1 MTSVTRSS
9 MAPTR
14 EGSAPAARV
23 ALGTALASRVTDV
36 GDIMAR
42 RWKQS
47 LNGATTWSAGQ
58 NDRIAQD
65 IVRIG
70 SFATTTFSKYL
81 VTGEPTTPEEDV
93 TWKGQGTI
101 PLHGIMSLSELTKL
115 NLDWRTAVIEV
126 IHAEAARLGLD
137 AATVAETLDVARA
150 GCDASLVGMAK
161 QFDTEQRRLQ
171 SELAAGQARLTH
183 QQLHDPLTGLANRT
197 LLLDRLSHALM
208 ASKRRRAAVA
218 VLFVDMDHFKSV
230 NDAAGHSS
238 GDGLLVQVAR
248 RLQKLVR
255 PTDTAARFGSDEF
268 VLLCE
273 DLTAP
278 QAEATAVADR
288 VIDALAEPF
297 AVAGQELFAS
307 ASIGIA
313 IGSAGD
319 DPEIVMAQADAA
331 MYLAKRRGRARHAL
345 YEPAIDEGSAR
356 RAELANALHRTLKH
370 GELQV
375 HYQPVTD
382 LSSQKVVTMEALL
395 RWYHPDLGP
404 VAPAEFIP
412 IAEDTGLIVDI
423 GRWVLE
429 AACNDCRAWRDAG
442 HDVGVS
448 INISGRQL
456 ANADL
461 VDDVRSAIERTGLPP
476 SIVTLELTESI
487 LVTSDEGSRVALT
500 ALKALGVRLAIDDFG
515 TGYSSLSYLAELPV
529 DDLKIDRS
537 FVSRLGHDAQSLSM
551 VGAVV
556 ELAHSLGLL
565 VIAEGVETELEL
577 SELRR
582 TGCDQVQGYLLGKP
596 HPLGST
602 ANLEAPYEL
611 PFPTVQVPP
620 EASSPARSPGP
631 LRCSASSS

>member
-1 MTSVTRSS
+1 MHWLLTAPSGVKVSGEMPSLMRPPTAPSKTESV
-9 MAPTR
+9 
-14 EGSAPAARV
+14 PAARI
-23 ALGTALASRVTDV
+23 ALGTALASRVTEV

-42 RWKQS
+42 RWRQS
-47 LNGATTWSAGQ
+47 NPGAAPWSSGQ

-70 SFATTTFSKYL
+70 SFATTVFSKYL
-81 VTGEPTTPEEDV
+81 VTGDPTTPEEDT
-93 TWKGQGTI
+93 TWKGQGTV
-101 PLHGIMSLSELTKL
+101 PLHGVMSLTELIKL
-115 NLDWRTAVIEV
+115 NLVWRSAIIDVIQ
-126 IHAEAARLGLD
+126 AEAARLGID
-137 AATVAETLDVARA
+137 AATVTEAIDVARA

-161 QFDTEQRRLQ
+161 HFDVEQRRLQ

-208 ASKRRRAAVA
+208 ASKRRQTVVA

-230 NDAAGHSS
+230 NDAAGHSA

-273 DLTAP
+273 DLNVP
-278 QAEATAVADR
+278 QTEAAAVAGR
-288 VIDALAEPF
+288 VIEALSEPF
-297 AVAGQELFAS
+297 AVAGRELFAS

-313 IGSAGD
+313 IGRPGD
-319 DPEIVMAQADAA
+319 DPEVIMSQADAA
-331 MYLAKRRGRARHAL
+331 MYLAKRRGRARHVL
-345 YEPAIDEGSAR
+345 YEPAIDEGSVR
-356 RAELANALHRTLKH
+356 RAELANSLHRTLKH

-375 HYQPVTD
+375 HYQPVTS
-382 LSSQKVVTMEALL
+382 LRSHRVVTMEALL
-395 RWYHPDLGP
+395 RWCHPDLGP
-404 VAPAEFIP
+404 VPPTEFIP
-412 IAEDTGLIVDI
+412 IAEDTGLIIDI

-429 AACNDCRAWRDAG
+429 TACADCRAWRDAG
-442 HDVGVS
+442 HEVGVS
-448 INISGRQL
+448 INLSGRQL
-456 ANADL
+456 VDADL
-461 VDDVRSAIERTGLPP
+461 VDDVRNALERTGLPP
-476 SIVTLELTESI
+476 AAVTLELTESI
-487 LVTSDEGSRVALT
+487 LVTSDEGSRVVLA

-577 SELRR
+577 AELQR

-596 HPLGST
+596 HPLGDR
-602 ANLEAPYEL
+602 ANLETL
-611 PFPTVQVPP
+611 
-620 EASSPARSPGP
+620 
-631 LRCSASSS
+631 

>member
-1 MTSVTRSS
+1 MSSLTRPATAPSKETSVS
-9 MAPTR
+9 
-14 EGSAPAARV
+14 AARV
-23 ALGTALASRVTDV
+23 ALGRALAARVTDV

-42 RWKQS
+42 QWRQS
-47 LNGATTWSAGQ
+47 SNGAATWSAGQ

-65 IVRIG
+65 IMRIG

-81 VTGEPTTPEEDV
+81 VTGDPTTPEEDA
-93 TWKGQGTI
+93 TWKGQGTV
-101 PLHGIMSLSELTKL
+101 PLHGIMSLAELTKL
-115 NLDWRTAVIEV
+115 NLDWRSAIIEV
-126 IHAEAARLGLD
+126 IYAEAGGLGTD
-137 AATVAETLDVARA
+137 AATVAEAVDVARA

-161 QFDTEQRRLQ
+161 HFDVEQRRLQ

-208 ASKRRRAAVA
+208 ASKRRETAVA

-230 NDAAGHSS
+230 NDAVGHSS
-238 GDGLLVQVAR
+238 GDGLLMQVAR

-278 QAEATAVADR
+278 QTEAAAVAER
-288 VIDALAEPF
+288 VIEALSEPF
-297 AVAGQELFAS
+297 AVAARELFAS

-313 IGSAGD
+313 IGRPGD
-319 DPEIVMAQADAA
+319 DAEVVMSQADAA
-331 MYLAKRRGRARHAL
+331 MHLAKRRGRARHVL
-345 YEPAIDEGSAR
+345 YEPAIDEASSR

-370 GELQV
+370 GELQI

-382 LSSQKVVTMEALL
+382 LRSQRVVTMEALL
-395 RWYHPDLGP
+395 RWCHPDLGP
-404 VAPAEFIP
+404 VAPVEFIP

-429 AACNDCRAWRDAG
+429 TACSDCRAWRDAG

-448 INISGRQL
+448 INVSGRQL
-456 ANADL
+456 ADADL
-461 VDDVRSAIERTGLPP
+461 VDDVREALERAGLPP
-476 SIVTLELTESI
+476 AAVTLELTESI

-537 FVSRLGHDAQSLSM
+537 FVSRLGHDTQSLSM
-551 VGAVV
+551 IGAVV
-556 ELAHSLGLL
+556 ELAHSLGLI
-565 VIAEGVETELEL
+565 VTAEGVETELEL
-577 SELRR
+577 AELRR
-582 TGCDQVQGYLLGKP
+582 TGCDLVQGYLLGKP

-602 ANLEAPYEL
+602 ANFEAP
-611 PFPTVQVPP
+611 
-620 EASSPARSPGP
+620 
-631 LRCSASSS
+631 

>member
-1 MTSVTRSS
+1 MRGLLTASSGLEAGAEMSSLTRPATAPSKETSVS
-9 MAPTR
+9 
-14 EGSAPAARV
+14 AARV
-23 ALGTALASRVTDV
+23 ALGRALAARVTDV

-42 RWKQS
+42 QWRQS
-47 LNGATTWSAGQ
+47 SNGAATWSAGQ

-65 IVRIG
+65 IMRIG

-81 VTGEPTTPEEDV
+81 VTGDPTTPEEDA
-93 TWKGQGTI
+93 TWKGQGTV
-101 PLHGIMSLSELTKL
+101 PLHGIMSLAELTKL
-115 NLDWRTAVIEV
+115 NLDWRSAIIEV
-126 IHAEAARLGLD
+126 IYAEAGGLGTD
-137 AATVAETLDVARA
+137 AATVAEAVDVARA

-161 QFDTEQRRLQ
+161 HFDVEQRRLQ

-208 ASKRRRAAVA
+208 ASKRRETAVA

-230 NDAAGHSS
+230 NDAVGHSS
-238 GDGLLVQVAR
+238 GDGLLMQVAR

-278 QAEATAVADR
+278 QTEAAAVAER
-288 VIDALAEPF
+288 VIEALSEPF
-297 AVAGQELFAS
+297 AVAARELFAS

-313 IGSAGD
+313 IGRPGD
-319 DPEIVMAQADAA
+319 DAEVVMSQADAA
-331 MYLAKRRGRARHAL
+331 MHLAKRRGRARHVL
-345 YEPAIDEGSAR
+345 YEPAIDEASSR

-370 GELQV
+370 GELQI

-382 LSSQKVVTMEALL
+382 LRSQRVVTMEALL
-395 RWYHPDLGP
+395 RWCHPDLGP
-404 VAPAEFIP
+404 VAPVEFIP

-429 AACNDCRAWRDAG
+429 TACSDCRAWRDAG

-448 INISGRQL
+448 INVSGRQL
-456 ANADL
+456 ADADL
-461 VDDVRSAIERTGLPP
+461 VDDVREALERAGLPP
-476 SIVTLELTESI
+476 AAVTLELTESI

-537 FVSRLGHDAQSLSM
+537 FVSRLGHDTQSLSM
-551 VGAVV
+551 IGAVV
-556 ELAHSLGLL
+556 ELAHSLGLI
-565 VIAEGVETELEL
+565 VTAEGVETELEL
-577 SELRR
+577 AELRR
-582 TGCDQVQGYLLGKP
+582 TGCDLVQGYLLGKP

-602 ANLEAPYEL
+602 ANFEAP
-611 PFPTVQVPP
+611 
-620 EASSPARSPGP
+620 
-631 LRCSASSS
+631 

>member
-1 MTSVTRSS
+1 M
-9 MAPTR
+9 
-14 EGSAPAARV
+14 
-23 ALGTALASRVTDV
+23 
-36 GDIMAR
+36 
-42 RWKQS
+42 
-47 LNGATTWSAGQ
+47 
-58 NDRIAQD
+58 
-65 IVRIG
+65 RIG

-81 VTGEPTTPEEDV
+81 VTGDPTTPEEDA
-93 TWKGQGTI
+93 TWKGQGTV
-101 PLHGIMSLSELTKL
+101 PLHGIMSLAELTKL
-115 NLDWRTAVIEV
+115 NLNWRSAIIEV
-126 IHAEAARLGLD
+126 IYAEAGGLGTD
-137 AATVAETLDVARA
+137 AVTVAEAVDVARA

-161 QFDTEQRRLQ
+161 HFDVEQRRLQ

-208 ASKRRRAAVA
+208 ASKRRETAVA

-230 NDAAGHSS
+230 NDAVGHSS
-238 GDGLLVQVAR
+238 GDGLLMQVAR

-278 QAEATAVADR
+278 QTEAAAVAGR
-288 VIDALAEPF
+288 VIEALSEPF
-297 AVAGQELFAS
+297 AVAARELFAS

-313 IGSAGD
+313 IGRPGD
-319 DPEIVMAQADAA
+319 DAEVVMSQADAA
-331 MYLAKRRGRARHAL
+331 MYLAKRHGRARHVL
-345 YEPAIDEGSAR
+345 YEPAIDEASSR

-370 GELQV
+370 GELQI

-382 LSSQKVVTMEALL
+382 LRSQRVVTMEALL
-395 RWYHPDLGP
+395 RWCHPDLGP
-404 VAPAEFIP
+404 VAPVEFIP

-429 AACNDCRAWRDAG
+429 TACSDCRAWRDAG
-442 HDVGVS
+442 HDAGVS
-448 INISGRQL
+448 INVSGRQL

-461 VDDVRSAIERTGLPP
+461 VDDVREALERTGLPP
-476 SIVTLELTESI
+476 AVVTLELTESI

-537 FVSRLGHDAQSLSM
+537 FISRLGHDTQSLSM
-551 VGAVV
+551 IGAVV
-556 ELAHSLGLL
+556 ELAHSLGLI
-565 VIAEGVETELEL
+565 VTAEGVETELEL
-577 SELRR
+577 AELRR
-582 TGCDQVQGYLLGKP
+582 TGCDLVQGYLLGKP

-602 ANLEAPYEL
+602 ANFETP
-611 PFPTVQVPP
+611 
-620 EASSPARSPGP
+620 
-631 LRCSASSS
+631 

>member
-1 MTSVTRSS
+1 MSSLTRPATAPTKETSVS
-9 MAPTR
+9 
-14 EGSAPAARV
+14 AARV
-23 ALGTALASRVTDV
+23 ALGRALAARVTDV

-42 RWKQS
+42 QWRQS
-47 LNGATTWSAGQ
+47 SNGAATWSAGQ

-65 IVRIG
+65 IMRIG

-81 VTGEPTTPEEDV
+81 VTGDPTTPEEDA
-93 TWKGQGTI
+93 TWKGQGTV
-101 PLHGIMSLSELTKL
+101 PLHGIMSLAELTKL
-115 NLDWRTAVIEV
+115 NLDWRSAIIEV
-126 IHAEAARLGLD
+126 IYAEAGGLGTD
-137 AATVAETLDVARA
+137 AATVAEAVDVARA

-161 QFDTEQRRLQ
+161 HFDVEQRRLQ

-208 ASKRRRAAVA
+208 ASKRRETAVA

-230 NDAAGHSS
+230 NDAVGHSS
-238 GDGLLVQVAR
+238 GDGLLMQVAR

-278 QAEATAVADR
+278 QTEAAAVAER
-288 VIDALAEPF
+288 VIEALSEPF
-297 AVAGQELFAS
+297 AVAARELFAS

-313 IGSAGD
+313 IGRPGD
-319 DPEIVMAQADAA
+319 DAEVVMSQADAA
-331 MYLAKRRGRARHAL
+331 MHLAKRRGRARHVL
-345 YEPAIDEGSAR
+345 YKPAIDEGSSR

-370 GELQV
+370 GELQI

-382 LSSQKVVTMEALL
+382 LRSQRVVTMEALL
-395 RWYHPDLGP
+395 RWCHPDLGP
-404 VAPAEFIP
+404 VAPVEFIP

-429 AACNDCRAWRDAG
+429 TACSDCRAWRDAG

-448 INISGRQL
+448 INVSGRQL
-456 ANADL
+456 ADADL
-461 VDDVRSAIERTGLPP
+461 VDDVREALERAGLPP
-476 SIVTLELTESI
+476 AAVTLELTESI
-487 LVTSDEGSRVALT
+487 LVTSDKGSRVALT

-537 FVSRLGHDAQSLSM
+537 FVSRLGHDTQSLSM
-551 VGAVV
+551 IGAVV
-556 ELAHSLGLL
+556 ELAHSLGLI
-565 VIAEGVETELEL
+565 VTAEGVETELEL
-577 SELRR
+577 AELRR
-582 TGCDQVQGYLLGKP
+582 TGCDLVQGYLLGKP

-602 ANLEAPYEL
+602 ANFEAP
-611 PFPTVQVPP
+611 
-620 EASSPARSPGP
+620 
-631 LRCSASSS
+631 